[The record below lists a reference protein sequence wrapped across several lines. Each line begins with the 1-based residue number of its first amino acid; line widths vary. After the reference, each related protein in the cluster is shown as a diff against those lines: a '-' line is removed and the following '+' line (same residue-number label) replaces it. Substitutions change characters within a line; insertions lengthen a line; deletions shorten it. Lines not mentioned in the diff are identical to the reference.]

1 MQRHERLLPES
12 SNTSQKHF
20 VSAILVDG
28 DKHHVSG
35 KLNELNEAEYR
46 VREDSV
52 DRHNLGVRYTH
63 WAETD
68 KNRPRI
74 AILTLK
80 TRHWSKVSI
89 DTPLVSIDTFWRKL
103 WRLQQ
108 NPVTTDTH
116 LVSINTLLVRICT
129 FWSSEIG
136 WGKGVQAKGLVS

>member
-1 MQRHERLLPES
+1 MSIDFNKKLDSIYNELNEKFEALNTYVKKLDIQVAQTVEAMQRHERLLPES

-80 TRHWSKVSI
+80 TRH
-89 DTPLVSIDTFWRKL
+89 
-103 WRLQQ
+103 
-108 NPVTTDTH
+108 
-116 LVSINTLLVRICT
+116 
-129 FWSSEIG
+129 
-136 WGKGVQAKGLVS
+136 